1 MIIRTLKL
9 APFAGLANHAQSFEP
24 GLNVIL
30 GPNEAGKST
39 LVNALFAALFVS
51 PEVKKNSDDWRS
63 LIQKYLPHPDGDTAR
78 VEITVETNGSTLSYS
93 CAWGEDRGA
102 RLKLQDGSEI
112 NAPEVIREQLQQA
125 LRFGRSTY
133 QEVLFARQEEMLRT
147 LKRLKENRE
156 AAATISDLLRSAL
169 FEAGGV
175 SLEVLDQAIEKEEVA
190 LLSNWN
196 SAADMP
202 RDSRGI
208 DNPHKTKIGKILSS
222 HYECERVQRQLRE
235 ARAAEEEV
243 DELNNR
249 LKTTADVFR
258 EQQVQLIEMEK
269 LEGDVHKRDRLE
281 PTLDNYQLQ
290 EKELVGVVSEW
301 PRVEESIRNLKE
313 KAETASRNI
322 ADLEKE
328 LQAAE
333 KVIAARQKRALL
345 ERARPLQDELSTKEK
360 ELLSLPPLDNA
371 QLGALEEKLQQISKK
386 KAVLEAMKLT
396 ATLRTSSPLQLTVT
410 AGLEEPRVLTHAGET
425 ALEADGRLL
434 IKSTDWSLEVQAGE
448 GDAALLLDQIHH
460 TKISLEA
467 DLADLHLKNISEA
480 HALRAHCRDL
490 ENALGTIRG
499 RLNDLLN
506 GQPLSE
512 LEAAIKELGPDQPVR
527 SPEKIREEISEI
539 KIKSGA
545 EQVNLNQE
553 EKKLKA
559 WIEKYESS
567 TNAINSL
574 AELKSH
580 SREIEKELS
589 NLAPL
594 PAEYASTGQFIAELK
609 NKREQNSDLQEE
621 LSAIREKLAHARS
634 RLPEE
639 TTEDLEE
646 ALHLKESELVQL
658 KSRGVAISLVRSEFN
673 ELRAEM
679 DKDTLAPLTKLFLH
693 NLAVVTNSRYSA
705 AMMEGAIPGE
715 ITSAEGKKVPVDL
728 LSTGT
733 SGSVALALRLAMSSY
748 LLSDAKGFM
757 VMDDPLINLDPTR
770 KEAAAELVREFAR
783 EKQTI
788 VTTCDPDTAKLL
800 GGNVIAVY

>member
-9 APFAGLANHAQSFEP
+9 APFAGFANHAQSFKP

-39 LVNALFAALFVS
+39 LVNALFAALFVL

-63 LIQKYLPHPDGDTAR
+63 LIQKCLPHPGGDTAR
-78 VEITVETNGSTLSYS
+78 VEITFETYGRTLSYS

-133 QEVLFARQEEMLRT
+133 QEVLFARQEEMLLT

-156 AAATISDLLRSAL
+156 AATTISDLLRSSI

-175 SLEVLDQAIEKEEVA
+175 SLEALDQAIEKEEEA

-196 SAADMP
+196 SAADIP
-202 RDSRGI
+202 REGRGI
-208 DNPHKTKIGKILSS
+208 DNRHKTKIGKILSA
-222 HYECERVQRQLRE
+222 HYEYERVQRQLRE

-243 DELNNR
+243 DELNHR
-249 LKTTADVFR
+249 LKTTADILR
-258 EQQVQLIEMEK
+258 EHLVQLIEMEK
-269 LEGDVHKRDRLE
+269 LEGDVHKRNRLE

-301 PRVEESIRNLKE
+301 PRVEESIRNIKE

-333 KVIAARQKRALL
+333 MVIAARQKRALL

-360 ELLSLPPLDNA
+360 EFLSLPPLDNA

-410 AGLEEPRVLTHAGET
+410 AGLEEPRVLTHAGEI

-448 GDAALLLDQIHH
+448 GDAALLLDQLHH
-460 TKISLEA
+460 TQISIEA
-467 DLADLHLKNISEA
+467 DLADLQLKNISEA
-480 HALRAHCRDL
+480 RSLHALRRDL
-490 ENALGTIRG
+490 ENALGTIHG

-539 KIKSGA
+539 KIKNGA
-545 EQVNLNQE
+545 EQVTLSQE

-567 TNAINSL
+567 TSAINSL

-658 KSRGVAISLVRSEFN
+658 KGRGVAISLVRSEFN

-693 NLAVVTNSRYSA
+693 NLAVVTNNRYSA

-715 ITSAEGKKVPVDL
+715 ITAAEGKKVPVDL

-733 SGSVALALRLAMSSY
+733 SGSVALALRLAMASY

-783 EKQTI
+783 EKQAI
-788 VTTCDPDTAKLL
+788 VTTCDPETAKLL
-800 GGNVIAVY
+800 GGNVMEV